1 MSLIQKQQKFI
12 IVHMVR
18 SISIIAIRQD
28 TLNLE
33 NKLKVHDWSKI
44 VNMTLFVMMVI
55 DVWLDFNG
63 FTLAEE
69 TQKDFYTI
77 FSEELIDNSYK
88 NSNMARQSR
97 RNGDDG
103 NLSASPNLAAGTGAP
118 REVSRII
125 SLQQNERELEN
136 MVQ

>member
-1 MSLIQKQQKFI
+1 M
-12 IVHMVR
+12 
-18 SISIIAIRQD
+18 
-28 TLNLE
+28 
-33 NKLKVHDWSKI
+33 KVHDWLKI
-44 VNMTLFVMMVI
+44 VNMTLFAMMVV
-55 DVWLDFNG
+55 DARLAFN
-63 FTLAEE
+63 FCTLSEE
-69 TQKDFYTI
+69 TQKEFYTLLD
-77 FSEELIDNSYK
+77 EEIINNSYE

-125 SLQQNERELEN
+125 SLQKNERELEN